1 MGWGGARV
9 GQTPSS
15 MTFIALAVGAVGD
28 CLNIFSLVYLFS
40 FLSFSL
46 GDGPKQIEILSQ
58 RAVKPK
64 ITNQRNPVVSGMRT
78 KVYSCYHVYSK
89 VSDKNACRSIDS
101 DMTTHST
108 NLDSISR
115 HFVVV

>member
-15 MTFIALAVGAVGD
+15 MTFIALAVVAVGD

-46 GDGPKQIEILSQ
+46 GDGPK
-58 RAVKPK
+58 
-64 ITNQRNPVVSGMRT
+64 
-78 KVYSCYHVYSK
+78 
-89 VSDKNACRSIDS
+89 
-101 DMTTHST
+101 
-108 NLDSISR
+108 
-115 HFVVV
+115 